1 MPSNIIQWFPG
12 HMAKTRRL
20 ITECLPL
27 VDLVIEILDAR
38 IPLSSQNPEIDRI
51 CSGKP
56 RLILLSKSA
65 LASPEANRAWKEYFI
80 KQGKG
85 CILCDFISGA
95 GLNEINGAVKSI
107 LAEKIERYQQK
118 GMSGK
123 TLKAMVVGIPNVGKS
138 SFINKFSST
147 KKAKVENRPGVTV
160 DKQWVKTPYGIDL
173 LDMPGVL
180 WPKFEDER
188 VGENLAVTG
197 AIKDQVL
204 NTDEIAV
211 TLCARLMEFAPKKL
225 CERYKLTPSQ
235 LDGLQPYQVFEL
247 IGRKRGLLIKGG
259 EVDYDRCASM
269 LLDEFRSAKIGQITL
284 ELPPESEV

>member
-38 IPLSSQNPEIDRI
+38 IPISSQNPEIDRL
-51 CSGKP
+51 CKDKP
-56 RLILLSKSA
+56 RLVLLSKST
-65 LASPEANRAWKEYFI
+65 LASPEANRAWKKYFTD
-80 KQGKG
+80 QGKA
-85 CILCDFISGA
+85 CILCDFITGS
-95 GLNEINGAVKSI
+95 GLNEINGAVRTI
-107 LAEKIERYQQK
+107 LAHKIEKYEQK

-123 TLKAMVVGIPNVGKS
+123 SLRAMVVGIPNVGKS

-160 DKQWVKTPYGIDL
+160 EKQWVKTPYGIDL

-180 WPKFEDER
+180 WPKFEDAR
-188 VGENLAVTG
+188 VGENLAITG
-197 AIKDQVL
+197 AIKDQVI

-211 TLCARLMEFAPKKL
+211 VLCSRLTASAPEKL
-225 CERYKLTPSQ
+225 CERYKIDPRVLCE
-235 LDGLQPYQVFEL
+235 LQSYEVFEL
-247 IGRKRGLLIKGG
+247 IGKKRGLLIKGG

-269 LLDEFRSAKIGQITL
+269 LLDEFRAAKIGQITL
-284 ELPPESEV
+284 EYPPESE